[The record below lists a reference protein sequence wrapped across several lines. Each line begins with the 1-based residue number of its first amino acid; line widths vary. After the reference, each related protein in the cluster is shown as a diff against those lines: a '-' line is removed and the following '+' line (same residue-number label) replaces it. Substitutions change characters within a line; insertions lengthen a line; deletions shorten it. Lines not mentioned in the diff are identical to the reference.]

1 MRSNTRRCFSRPLF
15 FFYVYTSECTSVC
28 ACVAG
33 GLFLN
38 RSKTIFRV
46 SLSRSAH
53 QRLTLTS
60 TVLRF
65 RGPRGTQER
74 EHLEFLDSFISF
86 SRDINRKSRAPI
98 FFPLREILTRIST
111 LEVELHL
118 LAVDNNAQTYYD
130 NNDDATSRSYFWRQ
144 TCESNNSPSA
154 LISRSS

>member
-1 MRSNTRRCFSRPLF
+1 MSYVRGYVASRCVQTLVGVSPVLSSSSTCIRA
-15 FFYVYTSECTSVC
+15 SGTSVC

-118 LAVDNNAQTYYD
+118 LAVDNNAQTLL
-130 NNDDATSRSYFWRQ
+130 RQ
-144 TCESNNSPSA
+144 Q
-154 LISRSS
+154 R